1 MMGGDPPP
9 PHGEN
14 QTSFSCTAELQ
25 APPQVRL
32 WDSRRLLAHRTYT
45 HEQAEKKSWAW
56 NDPEPQQKLQQCSF
70 VLLIK
75 ILASSRAS
83 HVPKDKRKITCTS
96 RTKGHYLYYFSE
108 RAHDI
113 YNPQIYLLLSSEF
126 VPDNNDNFLYT
137 FLDNISQI
145 AGQR

>member
-1 MMGGDPPP
+1 MNTQVLGPSETPSSGTAVQISEQRFRMLCVIAAGCDDGGDPPP
-9 PHGEN
+9 PHGEE

-25 APPQVRL
+25 VPPQVRL

-83 HVPKDKRKITCTS
+83 HVPKDKK
-96 RTKGHYLYYFSE
+96 
-108 RAHDI
+108 
-113 YNPQIYLLLSSEF
+113 YNM
-126 VPDNNDNFLYT
+126 
-137 FLDNISQI
+137 
-145 AGQR
+145 